1 MLKMDGKLS
10 DHTPLFIINGNI
22 SQNNS
27 WKGEFHQ
34 LDTYTTLID
43 LLAINEPWRGLGHTL
58 LTTKYVNSVNDKA
71 SDISYWIIEGDYFA
85 Q

>member
-1 MLKMDGKLS
+1 MLKMEGKLS
-10 DHTPLFIINGNI
+10 SHTPLFVINGNI
-22 SQNNS
+22 SQDKS

-34 LDTYTTLID
+34 LDIYTTLID

-71 SDISYWIIEGDYFA
+71 SDISYMIIEGDYFA